1 MKNLLLGLFCSL
13 NFNLASAQTINFD
26 DLAGD
31 FNPVPEGYAGLSWN
45 TSNLTGVVDVNP
57 FLVPGVDYT
66 GIQNNALFN
75 AYGYQAPNTTI
86 IRATNGGT
94 FDFLSGFWSAGI
106 TGNADISFEGY
117 VNNQLAFSSATYN
130 LTGSAVTPVTLNWLG
145 LDSLKISSTSAI
157 WIADNLEVNVLS
169 SPVPEP
175 ETYGMLVVGLGLIAT
190 VIRRRKSAL

>member
-1 MKNLLLGLFCSL
+1 MKNLLLGLFCLL

-45 TSNLTGVVDVNP
+45 TSNLTGVVDVAP

-75 AYGYQAPNTTI
+75 AYGYQGPNTTI
-86 IRATNGGT
+86 IRAINGGA
-94 FDFLSGFWSAGI
+94 FDFLSGFWSAGL

-117 VNNQLAFSSATYN
+117 INNQLVFSSATYS

>member
-1 MKNLLLGLFCSL
+1 MKNLLLGLFCLL
-13 NFNLASAQTINFD
+13 NFNLASAQTITFD

-45 TSNLTGVVDVNP
+45 SSNLTGVVDVNQ

-66 GIQNNALFN
+66 GIRNNALFN

-86 IRATNGGT
+86 IRTTNGGT

-117 VNNQLAFSSATYN
+117 VNSQLAFSSATFS
-130 LTGSAVTPVTLNWLG
+130 LSGSGVTPVTLNWFG
-145 LDSLKISSTSAI
+145 LDSLKILSTSSI

-175 ETYGMLVVGLGLIAT
+175 ETYGMLIVGLGLMTA
-190 VIRRRKSAL
+190 VIRRRKNVL